1 MLETEATVREIGHF
15 GAGYCRLK
23 LELRQEI
30 NVLPGQFAM
39 LRPGAAVEPLLRR
52 AMAFYDVCHKNGGT
66 FADFIF
72 HVIGRGTAALSRL
85 RAGDVLE
92 FLGPLGRPFD
102 ATAARE
108 HTAVLVGGGVGTPAL
123 YLLAQELSQRAIP
136 FRVFLGARTR
146 ADLIGV
152 EDFSQLTD
160 EVCVSTDDGSYG
172 RQGFVTAPFKEY
184 IERAETPHV
193 VYTCGPDPMMALV
206 SRISQ
211 ACAVTC
217 YASLE
222 ARMACGFGV
231 CVGCVV
237 ETCRAGSSDY
247 ERVCVE
253 GPVFDG
259 REVVW

>member
-1 MLETEATVREIGHF
+1 MLETTATVREIGHF

-39 LRPGAAVEPLLRR
+39 LRPRDAAEPLLRR
-52 AMAFYDVCHKNGGT
+52 AMAFYDLSYESGHTLVE
-66 FADFIF
+66 FIF
-72 HVIGRGTAALSRL
+72 HIIGRGTAALSRSRL
-85 RAGDVLE
+85 GDTLE
-92 FLGPLGRPFD
+92 FLGPLGRHFD
-102 ATAARE
+102 ATAALG
-108 HTAVLVGGGVGTPAL
+108 HTALLVGGGVGTPAL
-123 YLLAQELSQRAIP
+123 YLLARELFQKGIP
-136 FRVFLGARTR
+136 FRVFLGARTQ

-152 EDFSQLTD
+152 DDFGRLA
-160 EVCVSTDDGSYG
+160 EVCVATDDGSYG
-172 RQGFVTAPFKEY
+172 HRGFVTVPFKEY
-184 IERAETPHV
+184 LEQAETAHL
-193 VYTCGPDPMMALV
+193 VYTCGPDPMMARV
-206 SRISQ
+206 SQISEDYGHK
-211 ACAVTC
+211 C

-237 ETCRAGSSDY
+237 ETCRSGSRDY

-253 GPVFDG
+253 GPVFDS